1 MVPEA
6 VAWLESRHQV
16 ATRPELAE
24 DSRALRSA
32 MYKVRGVV
40 LPRKLVI
47 TQEFLDFS
55 PKLKVVAR
63 MHAGTDNTDL
73 EACRER
79 GVKVIQALTAN
90 VRSNAEY
97 LLGAL
102 LMLYRRGMFD
112 ALAGQRHASV
122 HLGRELYG
130 SVVGILGLGPTAHAL
145 AQMLAQLGVRLI
157 GYDPAVHHTAPVW
170 DKLRIQPVGLADLM
184 AQSDAVSAQIMYA
197 SRYRHFINA
206 KVLAACKP
214 GQVWVGSSRSALFEP
229 EGLAA
234 ATPEL
239 LKKRAA
245 ALLLRNGL
253 IVAAVGDIGE
263 AELARQ
269 LDRSFGLLPA
279 GTPPALPAQWEPPT
293 KPRVVVVERPVPQ
306 SSALMALPGIARD
319 DPDWYAA
326 LVMNH
331 VLGGGGQQSRLF
343 NEVREKRGLAYS
355 VSSGLRTYKRAALLV
370 MSTGSA
376 NERVAEALKVIRAE
390 MARMR
395 TDGVTEAELNDAK
408 TYLTGA
414 LALSLDS
421 SGSIAGLLHSMQIDG
436 LSPDH
441 LTRRASLIAAV
452 KLADVRKVA
461 QRLLRD
467 ETLTTV
473 VVGKPVGV
481 TPEP

>member
-1 MVPEA
+1 MKPLRLLAAALAGLFALLPA
-6 VAWLESRHQV
+6 VAGAIEIKEITTPLGIKAWLVEDKSTPIV
-16 ATRPELAE
+16 AL
-24 DSRALRSA
+24 S
-32 MYKVRGVV
+32 
-40 LPRKLVI
+40 
-47 TQEFLDFS
+47 FS
-55 PKLKVVAR
+55 FSGGTATDP
-63 MHAGTDNTDL
+63 AGQAGITDL
-73 EACRER
+73 MAGLLTDGAGPLDAQVFRQRQEDAAASLGFNASLDRLTGSLRVLSANRDEGFELLR
-79 GVKVIQALTAN
+79 LALTAPRFDPDM
-90 VRSNAEY
+90 VAQ
-97 LLGAL
+97 
-102 LMLYRRGMFD
+102 RR
-112 ALAGQRHASV
+112 AQTIAGINQAAQRP
-122 HLGRELYG
+122 G
-130 SVVGILGLGPTAHAL
+130 SV
-145 AQMLAQLGVRLI
+145 
-157 GYDPAVHHTAPVW
+157 
-170 DKLRIQPVGLADLM
+170 
-184 AQSDAVSAQIMYA
+184 A
-197 SRYRHFINA
+197 SRTLMETLFAGHPY
-206 KVLAACKP
+206 AADP
-214 GQVWVGSSRSALFEP
+214 DGTP

-234 ATPEL
+234 ATPDL
-239 LKKRAA
+239 LKKRAGE
-245 ALLLRNGL
+245 LLLRNSL
-253 IVAAVGDIGE
+253 IVAAVGDISE

-269 LDRSFGLLPA
+269 LDRSFGLLPT
-279 GTPPALPAQWEPPT
+279 GTPPALPPQWVPPT

-306 SSALMALPGIARD
+306 SSALMALPGIPRD

-376 NERVAEALKVIRAE
+376 NERVAEAIKVIRAE

-395 TDGVTEAELNDAK
+395 SEGITEAELTDAR

-461 QRLLRD
+461 RRLLRD
-467 ETLTTV
+467 DILTTV